1 MSTRQKS
8 WPRRSDWQN
17 PAPEPTVDIL
27 TPSPDTNG
35 SLPSLIDSRT
45 LHPMMDAVAHALGV
59 SVTWC
64 LGAGAVAHEVRACDG
79 SLHSA
84 LTQHPGRLPELLG
97 QTEGGSARLP
107 LPGEAEA
114 LVLPVT
120 FEGVR
125 LGALVSGPLWQ
136 ARPTPQHMEALA
148 AWLELATPS
157 LEAMCAAAAVIEPS
171 RMGDL
176 ERSLRSLTQVI
187 VQLCDERARQRKMVG
202 TLTRLHDIGEMVT
215 SRLRLE
221 DVLERVLEG
230 ALELVDA
237 DEGSVMLL
245 NDARTEMRI
254 VAARGLPGDIVS
266 TTRVMVGEGVSGQVA
281 EEGRARLL
289 RRGVRDDGSRVDV
302 FKSAMC
308 VPLTTEQTVIG
319 VLNIKGPPVRGDFS
333 DNDLAL
339 VSVMASQA
347 AAAIANAQLYERARK
362 RAIEMGALFSIG
374 TAINSELER
383 NQVLQRVLDHAI
395 ELLECTQGSIML
407 LNEETQELSIEV
419 ACGLPDEVV
428 NSVRLRLGEGI
439 AGRVAKSGKPLLLH
453 RGEQHRESRSS
464 GEKTSA
470 LSVPLLVRERV
481 TGVINIS
488 ARRDGSDFTEEH
500 LHLLVTMANQAAIA
514 IENAKLHDELHE
526 LFVSSITAL
535 ANAID
540 ARDPYTRGHSERVAV
555 YAVRIGEHVG
565 LTGRDLDFLRYA
577 SLLHDVGKINIR
589 DEILNKPGRLTD
601 EEFQV
606 MKRHPEY
613 GAAIMMPVKAFQ
625 KIIPFMFYHHERYC
639 SGGGYPVGLSG
650 DAIPLEA
657 RIISVADAYDA
668 MTSHRPYRRAL
679 SIEQAVQELI
689 RNSGA
694 QFDPKL
700 VDLFLQILE
709 EDPVFARSGI
719 EASSRAEKEGWIR
732 ASVNGTFSPRGG
744 PPVSPRPRIPSTG

>member
-1 MSTRQKS
+1 MDVLTS
-8 WPRRSDWQN
+8 N
-17 PAPEPTVDIL
+17 PGRNGARPTLV
-27 TPSPDTNG
+27 
-35 SLPSLIDSRT
+35 DSRALRPVLET
-45 LHPMMDAVAHALGV
+45 IGRALGLC
-59 SVTWC
+59 VTVC
-64 LGAGAVAHEVRACDG
+64 HVNGDIVQQACIAGDPLHAALARHTEHMPRLLAATEKGAARLASAGGAVAV
-79 SLHSA
+79 A
-84 LTQHPGRLPELLG
+84 LPITV
-97 QTEGGSARLP
+97 EGIR
-107 LPGEAEA
+107 
-114 LVLPVT
+114 V
-120 FEGVR
+120 
-125 LGALVSGPLWQ
+125 GALVSGPFWRR
-136 ARPTPQHMEALA
+136 RPTPAQMRATLGDLGVRGGDPAALC
-148 AWLELATPS
+148 S
-157 LEAMCAAAAVIEPS
+157 RAAVVTAA
-171 RMGDL
+171 R
-176 ERSLRSLTQVI
+176 ERDVTESLASLQGVI
-187 VQLCDERARQRKMVG
+187 VQLCEERWRQQKTLV
-202 TLTRLHDIGEMVT
+202 TLTTLRNLGEMVT

-221 DVLERVLEG
+221 EVLDSVLDG
-230 ALELVDA
+230 ALALLHA
-237 DEGSVMLL
+237 DEGSVLL
-245 NDARTEMRI
+245 LDAARTEMRI
-254 VAARGLPGDIVS
+254 VASRGLTEDIVAS
-266 TTRVMVGEGVSGQVA
+266 TLVKMGEGVSGQVA
-281 EEGRARLL
+281 EEGRARIL
-289 RRGVRDDGSRVDV
+289 RGGERDAASHADIL
-302 FKSAMC
+302 KSALC
-308 VPLTTEQTVIG
+308 VPLVTEQVVIG
-319 VLNIKGPPVRGDFS
+319 VLNIKGRQDGTDFT
-333 DNDLAL
+333 DDDLSL

-362 RAIEMGALFSIG
+362 RATEMGALFSIG

-383 NQVLQRVLDHAI
+383 NQVLQRVLDHSI
-395 ELLECTQGSIML
+395 ELLDCTQGSIML

-419 ACGLPDEVV
+419 ACGLSEEVV

-439 AGRVAKSGKPLLLH
+439 AGRVAQSGKPLLLH
-453 RGEQHRESRSS
+453 KGEQHRESRSTR
-464 GEKTSA
+464 EKHSA

-488 ARRDGSDFTEEH
+488 ARRDGGDFSDEQ
-500 LHLLVTMANQAAIA
+500 LHLMVTMANQAAIA
-514 IENAKLHDELHE
+514 IENANLHDELHE

-555 YAVRIGEHVG
+555 YAVRVGERVG
-565 LTGRDLDFLRYA
+565 LHGRDLDFLRYA

-601 EEFQV
+601 DEFQV

-679 SIEQAVQELI
+679 SIDQAVQELI
-689 RNSGA
+689 KNSGT
-694 QFDPKL
+694 QFDPRL

-744 PPVSPRPRIPSTG
+744 PPVSSRPRIPSTG

>member
-1 MSTRQKS
+1 M
-8 WPRRSDWQN
+8 RSSV
-17 PAPEPTVDIL
+17 P
-27 TPSPDTNG
+27 PSNG
-35 SLPSLIDSRT
+35 ALLALGDSRT
-45 LHPMMDAVAHALGV
+45 LRPVLETVRHALGIC
-59 SVTWC
+59 VTVC
-64 LGAGAVAHEVRACDG
+64 SCDG
-79 SLHSA
+79 KTVAQVCPPGASLHGHMTRSA
-84 LTQHPGRLPELLG
+84 EIMAHLLAAASERLAHVPVAG
-97 QTEGGSARLP
+97 DA
-107 LPGEAEA
+107 AV

-120 FEGVR
+120 ANAVR
-125 LGALVSGPLWQ
+125 IGAVVCGPIWEQSPTEQQLRATLDWLGIDHAPTADLQASAPVVSASRARDLEKSLLSLCDVIVHLHEEQ
-136 ARPTPQHMEALA
+136 ARQ
-148 AWLELATPS
+148 
-157 LEAMCAAAAVIEPS
+157 
-171 RMGDL
+171 
-176 ERSLRSLTQVI
+176 
-187 VQLCDERARQRKMVG
+187 QRVVS
-202 TLTRLHDIGEMVT
+202 TLTTLHNIGEMMT
-215 SRLRLE
+215 SHLRLE
-221 DVLERVLEG
+221 AVLESVLDG
-230 ALELVDA
+230 AQELLNA

-245 NDARTEMRI
+245 DAARSEMRI
-254 VAARGLPGDIVS
+254 VAARGLPEDIVMS
-266 TTRVMVGEGVSGQVA
+266 TRVRLGEGVSGQVA
-281 EEGRARLL
+281 VEGRARVLYV
-289 RRGVRDDGSRVDV
+289 GERDASSQTADV
-302 FKSAMC
+302 LKSAMC
-308 VPLTTEQTVIG
+308 VPLVARDSVIG
-319 VLNIKGPPVRGDFS
+319 VLNIKSHRDFS
-333 DNDLAL
+333 HDDLAL
-339 VSVMASQA
+339 VSLMASQA
-347 AAAIANAQLYERARK
+347 AAAITNAQVYERVRK
-362 RAIEMGALFSIG
+362 RATEMGALFSIG

-383 NQVLQRVLDHAI
+383 NQVLQRVLDHSI
-395 ELLECTQGSIML
+395 ELLDCTQGSIML

-419 ACGLPDEVV
+419 ACGLSEEVV

-439 AGRVAKSGKPLLLH
+439 AGQVAQNGKPLLLQK
-453 RGEQHRESRSS
+453 GEQHRESRSTR
-464 GEKTSA
+464 EKHSA

-488 ARRDGSDFTEEH
+488 ARRDGGNFSDEH
-500 LHLLVTMANQAAIA
+500 LHLMVTMANQAAIA
-514 IENAKLHDELHE
+514 IENANLHDELHE

-555 YAVRIGEHVG
+555 YAVRIGERVG

-601 EEFQV
+601 DEFQV

-657 RIISVADAYDA
+657 RIISVADSYDA

-679 SIEQAVQELI
+679 SIDQAVQELI
-689 RNSGA
+689 KNSGT
-694 QFDPKL
+694 QFDPRL